1 MMLKC
6 YSELLQ
12 LTTFKERYEY
22 LRLDGVVGEE
32 TFGFDRYLNQIFY
45 NSQEW
50 KDIRRKI
57 IIRDNGC
64 DLGLDGYEIRGKIL
78 IHHMNPI
85 RQQDILLRTDL
96 VLNPEY
102 LIATTLSTHNAIHYG
117 DEKLLLTVPN
127 ERRKMIHAHGG
138 IRRKI
143 MEGNKKPLMGVVVN
157 CMNLNIRKEP
167 TQASRSLG
175 IIGSDTVVKVCDDES
190 VSGFYK
196 VKAGDGISGY
206 CMSEFIKLC

>member
-85 RQQDILLRTDL
+85 KQQDILLRTDL

-127 ERRKMIHAHGG
+127 KRRK
-138 IRRKI
+138 
-143 MEGNKKPLMGVVVN
+143 N
-157 CMNLNIRKEP
+157 
-167 TQASRSLG
+167 
-175 IIGSDTVVKVCDDES
+175 DTCPWRH
-190 VSGFYK
+190 
-196 VKAGDGISGY
+196 
-206 CMSEFIKLC
+206 